1 MPRRMSQRRKKG
13 RKTAVAP
20 PVSAPAAQPTPRKTV
35 PEDRL
40 GWISWRWGA
49 GVFALAALVRLIVGS
64 QLGETTLFRSPQLDS
79 LEYLVWA
86 QKVAAGEMIWPV
98 PPPHGLGYP
107 VFLGI
112 LLRLFNGSLG
122 AARTVQ
128 ALLGAGSCLLAA
140 AIGSRAFGRRAGIA
154 AGVVLALCAPLVFL
168 EISILGEGL
177 LVFLLLLALWA
188 FTAIERPVP
197 RALATGVALA
207 AATLVRPT
215 ALVLLPVLP
224 ALLVLERPRE
234 RRAWISAGLLLA
246 AFLIVAAPVVWKISR
261 ANAAFVPV
269 QGYSGYAFY
278 IGNRLDGDGLPSPR
292 LGRGWELLVNEA
304 ARAGVEG
311 PAAQDRY
318 YRDKAFAG
326 MREHPGTWL
335 GLLASKALW
344 LVQAE
349 EVRDSHSYYFF
360 EAQSG
365 LLRLLPG
372 FGLLFALAVCGVGIA
387 AASRRI
393 PWAVLLYLAGFA
405 AATVV
410 TMVGT
415 RYRIPLAPAL
425 AIFAG
430 LALVW
435 AWDAARARRLREIG
449 LFAVAFL
456 AALGLAHARAYPPS
470 HNLAEEWTL
479 TGMSL
484 EKEEDFQAAAEA
496 YDKALAADPVYVSA
510 WEGIGRSRIKQ
521 GDLAGAEEA
530 LRKALQIDP
539 QSQPARFY
547 LGVALRQA
555 GRIDEAVRELRQ
567 SLALAPEDV
576 PTLHTLGEIL
586 LAGNDFAGAQEL
598 FQRIVAQNPDDAAAQ
613 LALARIAGAMN
624 RPAEGIAAAT
634 RAAELKPDD
643 PEAWLLLARLA
654 LGARDAAAAERA
666 LQRVDALIG
675 GEKGRENPQVALTW
689 ALLYR
694 LQGRFEEADRTL
706 RNTVARYPGFQPAVA
721 LFLANAAEQGRR
733 AEAEAFLRTV
743 PPALPTSPP

>member
-1 MPRRMSQRRKKG
+1 MPRRMSQRRKKS
-13 RKTAVAP
+13 RKTAAVPA
-20 PVSAPAAQPTPRKTV
+20 SAPAQAAPRKAV

-40 GWISWRWGA
+40 GWVWSA
-49 GVFALAALVRLIVGS
+49 GVFAFAALVRLIVAS
-64 QLGETTLFRSPQLDS
+64 QLGDTTLFQSPQLDS

-86 QKVAAGEMIWPV
+86 KKVAAGEMIWPV

-107 VFLGI
+107 VFLGV
-112 LLRLFNGSLG
+112 LLRLFDGSLA
-122 AARTVQ
+122 AARTIQ

-140 AIGSRAFGRRAGIA
+140 AIGSRAFGRRTGIA

-168 EISILGEGL
+168 EVSLLGEGL
-177 LVFLLLLALWA
+177 LVFLLLLALWV
-188 FTAIERPVP
+188 FTAIEKPVP
-197 RALATGVALA
+197 RAVVTGVVLA

-215 ALVLLPVLP
+215 ALVLLPILL

-234 RRAWISAGLLLA
+234 RRAWTGAGLLLA
-246 AFLIVAAPVVWKISR
+246 AFLVVAAPVIWKISR

-326 MREHPGTWL
+326 MRERPGTWL
-335 GLLASKALW
+335 SLLASKALW

-349 EVRDSHSYYFF
+349 EIRDSHSYYFF
-360 EAQSG
+360 EDQSG

-372 FGLLFALAVCGVGIA
+372 FGLLFALAACGIGIA
-387 AASRRI
+387 VARRRL
-393 PWAVLLYLAGFA
+393 PRAVLLYLIGFA
-405 AATVV
+405 AATVI

-435 AWDAARARRLREIG
+435 AWDAARARRRREIG

-496 YDKALAADPVYVSA
+496 YDKALAADPGYVSA

-530 LRKALQIDP
+530 LRKALQVDP
-539 QSQPARFY
+539 RSQPARFY

-555 GRIDEAVRELRQ
+555 GRTDEAVRELRE

-576 PTLHTLGEIL
+576 PTLHTLGELL

-598 FQRIVAQNPDDAAAQ
+598 FQRIVAQKPDDAAAQ
-613 LALARIAGAMN
+613 LALARIAGATN

-634 RAAELKPDD
+634 RAAELKPED

-654 LGARDAAAAERA
+654 LGAQDAAAAERA
-666 LQRVDALIG
+666 LQRVDALV
-675 GEKGRENPQVALTW
+675 GRENPQVALTW

-694 LQGRFEEADRTL
+694 LQGRFEEADQTL
-706 RNTVARYPGFQPAVA
+706 RGTIARYPGFQPAVA

-733 AEAEAFLRTV
+733 AEAEAFLRSLG
-743 PPALPTSPP
+743 PSPP

>member
-1 MPRRMSQRRKKG
+1 MPRRMSQRRKKS
-13 RKTAVAP
+13 RK
-20 PVSAPAAQPTPRKTV
+20 APAAAPAPAKSAA
-35 PEDRL
+35 EDRL
-40 GWISWRWGA
+40 GRIGWRWGA
-49 GVFALAALVRLIVGS
+49 AVFALAALVRLIVGS

-86 QKVAAGEMIWPV
+86 KRVAAGEMIWPV

-112 LLRLFNGSLG
+112 LLRLCDGSLD

-140 AIGSRAFGRRAGIA
+140 AIGGRAFGRRAGVA

-168 EISILGEGL
+168 DVSILGEGL
-177 LVFLLLLALWA
+177 LVFLLLLALWS
-188 FTAIERPVP
+188 FTAVGKPVP
-197 RALATGVALA
+197 RAVATGVALA

-224 ALLVLERPRE
+224 VLLALERPRE
-234 RRAWISAGLLLA
+234 RRAWTGLAGAGLLLA
-246 AFLIVAAPVVWKISR
+246 TFLVTAGPVIWKISQV
-261 ANAAFVPV
+261 NGAFVPV
-269 QGYSGYAFY
+269 QGYGGYAFY

-326 MREHPGTWL
+326 MRERPGAWL
-335 GLLASKALW
+335 ALLASKALW

-360 EAQSG
+360 EAHSG

-372 FGLLFALAVCGVGIA
+372 FGLLFPLAACGIGVA
-387 AASRRI
+387 VARRRI

-405 AATVV
+405 AATAI

-415 RYRIPLAPAL
+415 RYRIPLAPAF
-425 AIFAG
+425 AVFAG

-435 AWDAARARRLREIG
+435 VWDAARERRLRELG
-449 LFAVAFL
+449 FFAAAFV

-484 EKEEDFQAAAEA
+484 EKEESFPAAAEA
-496 YDKALAADPVYVSA
+496 YDRALAADPGYVSA

-530 LRKALQIDP
+530 LRRALEIDP
-539 QSQPARFY
+539 RSQPARLY
-547 LGVALRQA
+547 LGIALRQA
-555 GRIDEAVRELRQ
+555 GRIDEAERELRQ
-567 SLALAPEDV
+567 SLLLAPEDV

-586 LAGNDFAGAQEL
+586 LAGNDFAGAEEL
-598 FQRIVAQNPDDAAAQ
+598 FQRVVAQNPDDAAAQ
-613 LALARIAGAMN
+613 LALARIAGATN
-624 RPAEGIAAAT
+624 RPAEGIPAAT
-634 RAAELKPDD
+634 RAAELEPDD

-654 LGARDAAAAERA
+654 LGAQDAAAAERA
-666 LQRVDALIG
+666 LQRVDALV
-675 GEKGRENPQVALTW
+675 GRENPQVALTW

-694 LQGRFEEADRTL
+694 LQGRFAEADRTL
-706 RNTVARYPGFQPAVA
+706 RETIARYPGFQPAVA
-721 LFLANAAEQGRR
+721 LFLANASEQGRR
-733 AEAEAFLRTV
+733 AEAEAFLRTL